1 MAKISMTLSGVA
13 HFKEAIAQ
21 NPTTEAIELSVG
33 NVIKTSE
40 IFVSPDSS
48 ALNVS
53 KYLLTLV
60 NFDMHKKMYQP
71 TEIIAQISIGGAEG
85 EGHHYT
91 AISRKVIESM
101 FKHAKVSVLEDDF
114 NVGDKFYVLE
124 VLPQY
129 LKNQMLVT
137 LKIYS
142 LDKLMTLQK
151 TSRTFVGQ
159 KLSSILEKEALN
171 YLEPSANVVISDKWA
186 KKNAKLKEKKDDWD
200 NGADERKK
208 AKNGDDS
215 KAYEKAVKAELD
227 YKKELQPMEL
237 ELKELPK
244 FEGTPIAIKTKNMKK
259 LVYFDKQPVDK
270 SKSGQQW
277 CEHIHHYLVQY
288 NESFYD
294 MVVRT
299 CNRWGE
305 FLFYEDGALNL
316 GYDAT
321 VNPID
326 VAALGF
332 DSISFFDLNSKGV
345 SGSQKGNFEL
355 EADNSAVKGWTL
367 EESPFIPKG
376 QMGYSEERYKPD
388 KWIMKQFPT
397 IFKNDKNLP
406 TLLTNLLFDN
416 MFSLAMAKSSTAKLN
431 SDADDKYFA
440 NIESPEYKQHYGKID
455 FANAKKLESK
465 REKNAYQ
472 EFTELNSAFDGKR
485 YASVLQKEL
494 SVGEDAVHIEF
505 NTTSPKLKLGSI
517 ITYNDELFIV
527 VEIKSQLNKDKAP
540 VFEVV
545 ATARDNDKNDGQL
558 FYPAVIPSGHVRYAH
573 PQEATITDAD
583 DPTGFNKVRVLFNWQ
598 KEYLI
603 YNDDDNKLKGCSPTT
618 LAASTPWLT
627 FASNSQGAPVS
638 GYHYVGYPV
647 MVGFVDGNVERPY
660 VIGGLMDD
668 FITADT
674 VMQTEGGQRL
684 QISDGWGNGLGAF
697 LSGCFSPLL
706 KTITGF
712 VPGDFL
718 NPDFK
723 KSRRFEGGFELTDY
737 YGIYKVSGSTDG
749 RNVSISS
756 PWGDVKINSFTGI
769 NISAPNG
776 DVKIAGK
783 NVTIEAG
790 NNLKLV
796 SGTNVDYKL
805 WKSQSN
811 AKATAAQITL
821 DVTAQVTK
829 KIADLALSVV
839 DLKLVRSMVEIFF
852 RPVEGALTV
861 KSNRFLKLEAGN
873 KKCDYPAVAY
883 NQKKKIELIDKM
895 NKEAVVSSAG
905 ISQGVVDLFST
916 IPSLTW
922 TFLARA
928 ANVYNDCVK
937 DLTALDEKLSHLRK
951 YGNQYPKDKKTYPF
965 NTYEKLKDDLFN
977 QEKDEDWA
985 EDKMAFT
992 DDLKIDGKP
1001 EDVVNPDLIM
1011 IPSGLST
1018 EDKAKILKMNQTVL
1032 LKTRKR
1038 LRTEALDA
1046 LNKLRKDIFVLTHLE
1061 PTKME
1066 DIDRKIGRFKTKTMP
1081 KDFRKKLMTSFSK
1094 KKCEHAPFY
1103 ELSDEEKKLGS
1114 LKLVASDDDRLYMTR
1129 LVAMN
1134 LLEELGFNDDTRRK
1148 DKNGVAKPKPK
1159 TERPSTGN
1167 DNIMNDICWGSYVSS
1182 LYGLPNL
1189 GADTTTLAGAIKGA
1203 LKSAW
1208 DQKVNEVKLGGIFDE
1223 KVSWGEGSEGRILL
1237 SSGGNDTFYFHD
1249 DKIDKVEP
1257 IKPSFKSLSSNS
1269 DVNNK
1274 EQEAILNFMLKLK
1287 GQLLSY

>member
-91 AISRKVIESM
+91 AINRNVIESM
-101 FKHAKVSVLEDDF
+101 FKHAKVSVSEDNF

-142 LDKLMTLQK
+142 IDKLMTLKQ
-151 TSRTFVGQ
+151 TCRSFVGQ

-186 KKNAKLKEKKDDWD
+186 KKNDELKEKE
-200 NGADERKK
+200 DEWKKGEDKRKK

-215 KAYEKAVKAELD
+215 NAYEKALKDEQE
-227 YKKELQPMEL
+227 YKKKLKPMEL

-259 LVYFDKQPVDK
+259 LVYFDSAPKEK
-270 SKSGQQW
+270 SKSSGLL

-294 MVVRT
+294 MVART

-316 GYDAT
+316 GYDA
-321 VNPID
+321 N
-326 VAALGF
+326 VAPVDIAAIGF
-332 DSISFFDLNSKGV
+332 DSISFFDMNSKGV
-345 SGSQKGNFEL
+345 SESQKGNFEL
-355 EADNSAVKGWTL
+355 EADNSSLKGWTL

-376 QMGYSEERYKPD
+376 QMGYTEERYKPD

-397 IFKNDKNLP
+397 VFKNDKNIP

-431 SDADDKYFA
+431 SDADSKYFD
-440 NIESPEYKQHYGKID
+440 NIDNPEYKQHYGMVD
-455 FANAKKLESK
+455 FANTKKLEPK

-472 EFTELNSAFDGKR
+472 EFTELNSPFNEKR
-485 YASVLQKEL
+485 YSSVLKKEL
-494 SVGEDAVHIEF
+494 SVGEDAIHIEF

-517 ITYNDELFIV
+517 ITYNKELFIV
-527 VEIKSQLNKDKAP
+527 VDIKSQLNQDKIP
-540 VFEVV
+540 VFKVI
-545 ATARDNDKNDGQL
+545 ATVRDNDEDDGNL

-573 PQEATITDAD
+573 PQEATITDAA

-776 DVKIAGK
+776 DVKITGK

-811 AKATAAQITL
+811 GKATAAQITL

-829 KIADLALSVV
+829 KIADIALSVV
-839 DLKLVRSMVEIFF
+839 DLSLVRSMVEIFF

-873 KKCDYPAVAY
+873 KRCDYPAVAY
-883 NQKKKIELIDKM
+883 NQKKKIEMIDEM
-895 NKEAVVSSAG
+895 NKKAIVASAG
-905 ISQGVVDLFST
+905 ISDGMVDLFSA

-922 TFLARA
+922 TFLSKASIA
-928 ANVYNDCVK
+928 YNDCVK
-937 DLTALDEKLSHLRK
+937 DMMEWKRICGLLRET
-951 YGNQYPKDKKTYPF
+951 GNQYVKDKKKYPCKTY
-965 NTYEKLKDDLFN
+965 KDLKDDLFK
-977 QEKDEDWA
+977 QEKDEDWT
-985 EDKMAFT
+985 EDKMGFT
-992 DDLKIDGKP
+992 DDVKIEGNVDDIVSTGLVGVPSSLTSPKLKAFHIRHEKSF
-1001 EDVVNPDLIM
+1001 LLHLRKKYRK
-1011 IPSGLST
+1011 S
-1018 EDKAKILKMNQTVL
+1018 VL
-1032 LKTRKR
+1032 
-1038 LRTEALDA
+1038 EAF
-1046 LNKLRKDIFVLTHLE
+1046 NKLRKDIYVLTHLE

-1066 DIDRKIGRFKTKTMP
+1066 DIDKQIGRFKFKTMP

-1094 KKCEHAPFY
+1094 GKCEHAPFY
-1103 ELSDEEKKLGS
+1103 QLSEEEKKFETMRGI
-1114 LKLVASDDDRLYMTR
+1114 SDGDKLYMTR
-1129 LVAMN
+1129 LVSMN
-1134 LLEELGFNDDTRRK
+1134 LLEEFGFKDDTRLTQA
-1148 DKNGVAKPKPK
+1148 DGTVVPKPK
-1159 TERPSTGN
+1159 TDRPSTGAG
-1167 DNIMNDICWGSYVSS
+1167 NIMDDICWRKYAES
-1182 LYGLPNL
+1182 LNALPNL
-1189 GADTTTLAGAIKGA
+1189 GADVSTLAGAVKGA

-1208 DQKVNEVKLGGIFDE
+1208 EQKKNQLVGIIDE
-1223 KVSWGEGSEGRILL
+1223 KKSWGEGQEGRILL
-1237 SSGGNDTFYFHD
+1237 GSGGNDTYA
-1249 DKIDKVEP
+1249 IDGNKMTKVEP
-1257 IKPSFKSLSSNS
+1257 IKPSFKSLSVESLK
-1269 DVNNK
+1269 DDDD
-1274 EQEAILNFMLKLK
+1274 QEALLNFINKLMKVLLK
-1287 GQLLSY
+1287 Y